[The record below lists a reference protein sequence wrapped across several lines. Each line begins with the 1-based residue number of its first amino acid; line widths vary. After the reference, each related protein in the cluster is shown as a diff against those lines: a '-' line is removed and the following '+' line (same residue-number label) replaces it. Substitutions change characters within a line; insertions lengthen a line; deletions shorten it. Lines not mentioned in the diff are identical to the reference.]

1 MTLGQQKAKVNEA
14 LTFQM
19 RCFGFELTPEQE
31 ATLTMVSDHL
41 TDSTH
46 QATVE
51 EIIKI
56 AESLRGNE
64 SDGYYS
70 QAIDDLIKAIKK

>member
-1 MTLGQQKAKVNEA
+1 MTLEQLKAEA
-14 LTFQM
+14 HCKWPGNLP
-19 RCFGFELTPEQE
+19 FGYTEMDNLVEF
-31 ATLTMVSDHL
+31 
-41 TDSTH
+41 TH

-64 SDGYYS
+64 SDGYYD
-70 QAIDDLIKAIKK
+70 QAIYDLIQAIKK